1 MKLVAGVDIG
11 NATTESA
18 IARIDGK
25 QVTFL
30 SSGITGTTGIKG
42 TKQNIHGVFQSL
54 KFALDKAG
62 LDIKDLDEVRV
73 NEAAPVIGDVAMET
87 ITETIITES
96 TMIGHNPNTPGGI
109 GIGVGLSHMIDQ
121 LDSVPKGTDVIVVV
135 PSKISFEIAA
145 KMINLYNKTLNI
157 TGAIVQRDDGVLI
170 NNRLD
175 KKIPIVDEVGMVDK
189 VPIGMLTAVEVAPVG
204 GVVEVL
210 SNPYGIAT
218 LFKLTSDE
226 TKQVV
231 PIARALIGNRSAV
244 VIKTPEGDVKERRI
258 PAGSIEIIGKK
269 KKVTVGVDEG
279 ADKMMEAVNSI
290 DVIEDIKG
298 EPGTNAG
305 GMLEKVRQ
313 VMSRLTDQHPR
324 DIKIQDLLA
333 VDTFNPQKVKG
344 GLANEFSLE
353 SAVGIAAM
361 VKADR
366 LQMEMIAE
374 ELTDRLGIPVYVGG
388 VEADMAIK
396 GALTTP
402 GTNVPL
408 AIVDMGAGSTDAS
421 IKNRKGDVKLV
432 HLAGAGNMVTLLI
445 QSELGLE
452 DFDLAEDIKKYPL
465 AKVESLFHVRHEDG
479 TVQFFTQPL
488 DPNIF
493 AKVVLVKGDGEFVP
507 IEGFNNVEK
516 IKNVR
521 ISAKRKVFVTN
532 ALRSLT
538 KVSPTGNVRDIEF
551 VVLVGGSALD
561 FEVPTLVTD
570 ALSQY
575 NIVAGRG
582 NIRGCEGPRNAVA
595 TGLAM
600 SCAEG
605 E

>member
-11 NATTESA
+11 NATTETA

-25 QVTFL
+25 NVTFL

-54 KFALDKAG
+54 KNALDKVG
-62 LDIKDLDEVRV
+62 FEISDLDEVRI

-109 GIGVGLSHMIDQ
+109 GIGVGISQRIDR
-121 LDSVPKGTDVIVVV
+121 LDTVNDSGDVIVVIPAEV
-135 PSKISFEIAA
+135 SFEAA
-145 KMINLYNKTLNI
+145 AALINRYNKIFNI

-170 NNRLD
+170 NNRLE
-175 KKIPIVDEVGMVDK
+175 KKIPIVDEVGMIDK
-189 VPIGMLTAVEVAPVG
+189 VPLGMLCAVEVAPVG

-218 LFKLTSDE
+218 LFKLSPED

-258 PAGSIEIIGKK
+258 PAGSY
-269 KKVTVGVDEG
+269 
-279 ADKMMEAVNSI
+279 
-290 DVIEDIKG
+290 
-298 EPGTNAG
+298 
-305 GMLEKVRQ
+305 
-313 VMSRLTDQHPR
+313 
-324 DIKIQDLLA
+324 
-333 VDTFNPQKVKG
+333 NPQKIKG

-366 LQMEMIAE
+366 LQMKMIAE
-374 ELTDRLGIPVYVGG
+374 ELTDRLKIPVYVGG

-421 IKNRKGDVKLV
+421 IKDRDGNVKLV

-452 DFDLAEDIKKYPL
+452 DFNTAEDIKK
-465 AKVESLFHVRHEDG
+465 
-479 TVQFFTQPL
+479 
-488 DPNIF
+488 
-493 AKVVLVKGDGEFVP
+493 
-507 IEGFNNVEK
+507 
-516 IKNVR
+516 
-521 ISAKRKVFVTN
+521 
-532 ALRSLT
+532 
-538 KVSPTGNVRDIEF
+538 
-551 VVLVGGSALD
+551 
-561 FEVPTLVTD
+561 
-570 ALSQY
+570 
-575 NIVAGRG
+575 
-582 NIRGCEGPRNAVA
+582 
-595 TGLAM
+595 
-600 SCAEG
+600 
-605 E
+605 